1 MWLHPRGRFLTYSR
15 IISYSRL
22 FRNIYDDLR
31 HTYATLCG
39 CSGAR
44 VSDIGTIL
52 DVMPRISGD
61 RLRRVRD
68 RRLLSQ
74 RELAERAGLSPTT
87 ILKLESG
94 RVEEPHPRTIR
105 KLADALEVDPAEL
118 VEGE

>member
-1 MWLHPRGRFLTYSR
+1 M
-15 IISYSRL
+15 I
-22 FRNIYDDLR
+22 
-31 HTYATLCG
+31 YATL
-39 CSGAR
+39 SEDNGAGG
-44 VSDIGTIL
+44 SDVGTIL
-52 DVMPRISGD
+52 DVMPRISGV
-61 RLRRVRD
+61 RLRKVRD

-94 RVEEPHPRTIR
+94 RVDEPHPRTIR

>member
-1 MWLHPRGRFLTYSR
+1 MVNGNGAKD
-15 IISYSRL
+15 
-22 FRNIYDDLR
+22 RNV
-31 HTYATLCG
+31 C
-39 CSGAR
+39 
-44 VSDIGTIL
+44 TIL

-94 RVEEPHPRTIR
+94 RVDEPHPRTVR
-105 KLADALEVDPAEL
+105 KLAVALGVDPDEL
-118 VEGE
+118 VRGE